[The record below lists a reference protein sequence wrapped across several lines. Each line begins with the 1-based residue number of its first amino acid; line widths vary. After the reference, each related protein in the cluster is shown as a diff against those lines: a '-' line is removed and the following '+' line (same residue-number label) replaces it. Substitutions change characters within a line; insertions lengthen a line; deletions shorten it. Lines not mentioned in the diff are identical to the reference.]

1 MTTIHFASS
10 ATHAKCNDNDDV
22 DDNDDGDDDGDVL
35 LVQTWT
41 SVVWTMPD
49 VLSCATT
56 PTARSAAAVTPAT
69 DLNTI
74 DDHASVSRK
83 RLVSQRH

>member
-1 MTTIHFASS
+1 MIMMMWMIMMTVMVTV
-10 ATHAKCNDNDDV
+10 TV
-22 DDNDDGDDDGDVL
+22 VVML

-41 SVVWTMPD
+41 SVAWTMPD

-56 PTARSAAAVTPAT
+56 PTARSAADVTPAT
-69 DLNTI
+69 DWNTI